1 MKLLKH
7 FVLARTFLMDLPLI
21 SEGHADELK
30 KSDQA
35 SGPISIGQL
44 STLLHVHL
52 QPIYHVVSMVSLR
65 DTLS

>member
-1 MKLLKH
+1 
-7 FVLARTFLMDLPLI
+7 MDLPLI

-44 STLLHVHL
+44 NALPRLHF
-52 QPIYHVVSMVSLR
+52 QPINPVIFRGSHW